1 MRRPPESRPSPS
13 PRGRGEETLE
23 PRLAA
28 VLILGYP
35 KDGAPHVVFT
45 KRTERVA
52 DHRGQISLPGGSWEP
67 GDPSLEVTALRETQ
81 EEIGVPME
89 HVQVLGRLSEVYV
102 AVSNFLV
109 TPYVGTVRQEPAFQ
123 PDPFEVD
130 HLIEV
135 PLSQIRD
142 PAVYHEEDWVVR
154 GQPRRVEFYQCGPYQ
169 IWGATARILQLFLES
184 EYSDALMRAE
194 D

>member
-1 MRRPPESRPSPS
+1 MRPP
-13 PRGRGEETLE
+13 GTTLE

-35 KDGAPHVVFT
+35 KGGAPHVVFT
-45 KRTERVA
+45 KRTEKVA

-67 GDPSLEVTALRETQ
+67 GDPTLEVTALRETQ
-81 EEIGVPME
+81 EEIGVPMD
-89 HVQVLGRLSEVYV
+89 HVQVVGRLSEVYV
-102 AVSNFLV
+102 SVSNFLV
-109 TPYVGTVRQEPAFQ
+109 TPYVGALQREPVFE

-135 PLSQIRD
+135 PLAQIRD
-142 PAVYHEEDWVVR
+142 PSTFHEEDWVVGGAR
-154 GQPRRVEFYQCGPYQ
+154 RRVEFYQCGPYQ

-184 EYSDALMRAE
+184 RYGDALMRTE